1 MGTNATD
8 TSKLFGLGAGNISC
22 FAQEFSMSGEYAI
35 DDASGM
41 CDGEN
46 VNVMGKQAV
55 ATLSAN
61 GRYEDG
67 TGEIAASARGR
78 LAATDNEPVAILPLG
93 AGAGLPFIGQSGLT
107 TSVEVESP
115 ADAISTISIEG
126 VSDVGLDLG
135 YQLGDWDTA
144 VTVDG
149 DTANLNGGS
158 PSAAG
163 GAGYLFVTDLTG
175 LDSVDVL
182 IETSANGTTGW
193 ATAGTFAQVTATDS
207 GERIELTD
215 SLLQYARASIDVAGT
230 GSAKIAIGFCRNNA

>member
-8 TSKLFGLGAGNISC
+8 TSKLFGLGAGDITC

-41 CDGEN
+41 CDEEN

-67 TGEIAASARGR
+67 AAEIATTARAR
-78 LAATDNEPVAILPLG
+78 LASTDNEPVAIAPLG
-93 AGAGLPFIGQSGLT
+93 IGAGLPLVGQSGLT

-115 ADAISTISIEG
+115 ADGLTTISIEG

-135 YQLGDWDTA
+135 YQLGDYDTA
-144 VTVDG
+144 YTTDV
-149 DTANLNGGS
+149 DTANLNNGAA
-158 PSAAG
+158 SASG

-182 IETSANGTTGW
+182 IETSANGSTGW
-193 ATAGTFAQVTATDS
+193 ATAGTFTQVTATDS
-207 GERIELTD
+207 GERIELAD

-230 GSAKIAIGFCRNNA
+230 GSAKILVGISRNNA

>member
-41 CDGEN
+41 CDEEN
-46 VNVMGKQAV
+46 VNMMGKQAV

-67 TGEIAASARGR
+67 AGEIAATARTR

-115 ADAISTISIEG
+115 ADGLTTISIEG

-135 YQLGDWDTA
+135 YQLGDWDAAT
-144 VTVDG
+144 TVDG
-149 DTANLNGGS
+149 DTANLDGGAA
-158 PSAAG
+158 SAAG
-163 GAGYLFVTDLTG
+163 GAAYLFITDLTG
-175 LDSVDVL
+175 FSAVDVL
-182 IETSANGTTGW
+182 IEDSADGSTGW
-193 ATAGTFAQVTATDS
+193 ATIGTFTQVTSTDS
-207 GERIELTD
+207 GERIEIDGTIK
-215 SLLQYARASIDVAGT
+215 QYVRADINVTGA
-230 GSAKIAIGFCRNNA
+230 GSAKIAIGICRNNA

>member
-8 TSKLFGLGAGNISC
+8 TSKLFGLGAGHISC

-41 CDGEN
+41 CDDEN

-55 ATLSAN
+55 ATLSAS

-67 TGEIAASARGR
+67 AGEIAASARTR
-78 LAATDNEPVAILPLG
+78 LAATDNEPTAILPLG
-93 AGAGLPFIGQSGLT
+93 AGHGLPLIGQSGLT

-115 ADAISTISIEG
+115 ADGLTTISIEG

-144 VTVDG
+144 TTVDG
-149 DTANLNGGS
+149 NTSNLD
-158 PSAAG
+158 G
-163 GAGYLFVTDLTG
+163 GALSASGGAAYLFITSLAGLT
-175 LDSVDVL
+175 SVDVE
-182 IETSANGTTGW
+182 IEDSDNGSTGW
-193 ATAGTFAQVTATDS
+193 ATIGTFTQVTATDS
-207 GERIELTD
+207 GERIEITGNIKR
-215 SLLQYARASIDVAGT
+215 YTRATIDVAGT
-230 GSAKIAIGFCRNNA
+230 GSAKIVIGLSRNNA